1 MLRGLLLL
9 LALLVVVLPAGVCV
23 CGHECE
29 HEHDSDSPTE
39 CHCHDSPRVATLS
52 PTPTV
57 GADSPATL
65 PLEFARTPAHGLHV
79 VRPAF
84 RSESP
89 PGLPAVPLYISSGRL
104 LI

>member
-1 MLRGLLLL
+1 LPRGLLLL
-9 LALLVVVLPAGVCV
+9 LAMLVAVLPAGLCV

-29 HEHDSDSPTE
+29 HADADAPTE
-39 CHCHDSPRVATLS
+39 CHCHDSPRLATLS
-52 PTPTV
+52 PAPTV
-57 GADSPATL
+57 DTDSPLSL
-65 PLEFARTPAHGLHV
+65 PIEFPLTPVHGPHV

-89 PGLPAVPLYISSGRL
+89 PGLPPVPLYISSSRL